1 MKVTRVESV
10 TKTKYKVFL
19 DEQFAFELY
28 KGELSRYQ
36 IAEGAQISETIYE
49 MIRQEVILKR
59 VKLRALHLLNVSD
72 RTEADLRNKLR
83 QSRYPEDLIEEAVA
97 YVKRFGYINDERY
110 VQMYVLNRK
119 EKKSRREIYAALL
132 QKGIPGEQIDA
143 AFEACY
149 DQEDALEAICTLL
162 SKKGY
167 RPDMDENQKQ
177 KLYGYLARKGF
188 GYEEIRRAMEISC
201 GDEGSF

>member
-1 MKVTRVESV
+1 MKVTRVEAV

-59 VKLRALHLLNVSD
+59 IKLRALHLLNVSD
-72 RTEADLRNKLR
+72 RTEADLRSKLR
-83 QSRYPEDLIEEAVA
+83 QSHYPEDLIEEAVA

-149 DQEDALEAICTLL
+149 NQEDALEAICTLL

-167 RPDMDENQKQ
+167 RSDMDENQKQ

-201 GDEGSF
+201 EDEGSF